1 MAGAVSGWA
10 FTILTML
17 PAATTV
23 AEWVTAG
30 GTVFA
35 ALGTVGAVAIA
46 LWQTVG
52 PKQTKLTVHCWYG
65 EQHEGSGRP
74 YPTLT
79 LSATHVRGP
88 AILLQT
94 AFLTTDGTSGPLV
107 DGSQGSTM
115 LPALLHPGQSAQ
127 VTWDVRLLRTV
138 LEEIKRHAGSDTT
151 FVSALF
157 VDSKGQRH
165 GAPLPRIHVFRDD
178 ALHPLY
184 F

>member
-1 MAGAVSGWA
+1 VSQSGWA

-17 PAATTV
+17 GADTTT
-23 AEWVTAG
+23 AEWLTAG

-52 PKQTKLTVHCWYG
+52 PKQAKLTVHCWYG
-65 EQHEGSGRP
+65 EKREGDGRP

-94 AFLTTDGTSGPLV
+94 AHLATDGTSGSLV
-107 DGSQGSTM
+107 AISEGSTT
-115 LPALLHPGQSAQ
+115 LPAVLHPGQSAQ
-127 VTWDVRLLRTV
+127 VTWDVRLLQTV
-138 LEEIKRHAGSDTT
+138 LEMMKRQG
-151 FVSALF
+151 
-157 VDSKGQRH
+157 
-165 GAPLPRIHVFRDD
+165 GATPPLSQ
-178 ALHPLY
+178 LCS
-184 F
+184 